1 MQFAFDLA
9 TVDNLLARSNNILV
23 SQTERKR
30 HKTSLESR
38 IAKLDEEVRDK
49 SNQLDMYIRAAT
61 LVGTVT
67 DNTIKATLNTVTG
80 VINKALSVIFV
91 EDPRTVKIEHTMYRN
106 IYPHFTVILETG
118 HNGKKRTFK
127 QSGTGLAQVI
137 SFLFTISLIDARK
150 ARRIVVMD
158 ELLNGLHPDAKAI
171 IRDLMLA
178 VSKRFQFV
186 IVEYGL
192 DLGKQYEVI
201 KKGAVSTIS
210 PYIGSYYKDNM
221 MKRLKKLQGVEEAE
235 VAQASQVV

>member
-1 MQFAFDLA
+1 MDLA
-9 TVDNLLARSNNILV
+9 QLAQVDQLIQRSNNLV
-23 SQTERKR
+23 AAQSERKR
-30 HKTSLESR
+30 HKQALEAR
-38 IAKLDEEVRDK
+38 IVLLNTEVREKADK
-49 SNQLDMYIRAAT
+49 LERYIRAAT

-67 DNTIKATLNTVTG
+67 DNTIKATLDTVTG

-91 EDPRTVKIEHTMYRN
+91 EDPRKVKIEHTMYRN
-106 IYPHFTVILETG
+106 IYPHFVVILETG
-118 HNGKKRTFK
+118 VNGKRRTFK

-171 IRDLMLA
+171 IRDLMQA

-186 IVEYGL
+186 LVEYGL
-192 DLGKQYEVI
+192 DIGKQYEVI
-201 KKGAVSTIS
+201 KRGAVSTVS

-221 MKRLKKLQGVEEAE
+221 MKRLKKMQDTEE
-235 VAQASQVV
+235 VG